1 MVKKHLADAELVMT
15 EVTLLFISL
24 VFSSL
29 SAAWIIYVSAHVIGG
44 KTNNNNR
51 KNGEKIPDQENTSIN
66 QLCGP

>member
-44 KTNNNNR
+44 KTNNNR